1 MRRAAG
7 GPVIVLS
14 IMMGFGSIG
23 CAAIDAGHE
32 GVLVEQPFFFGHGG
46 VDPVPSKTGRLWL
59 APTTHVIDVDVRPVQ
74 YSEHFDIISAE
85 NAPVSF
91 DAFMIANVVEGRS
104 PELIARYGPNWYHNN
119 VKEAFRTFV
128 REEVQKYPLFQLTT
142 DPTTRT
148 KLQEAIAREVQ
159 TKLIEKQNIPVRLNR
174 VVVGSILPPKGVVEQ
189 TTQTIV
195 QEQRKITMVEF
206 QKAEEAREKA
216 EKQRGIADRAYRE
229 SLGLTAPEFVDLR
242 RIEVQKEIVQHSPS
256 ALTVIMGLER
266 FGINLPP
273 IGADK
278 AEMEPRPRL
287 HLAQLRLLGLRNRGH
302 LAVGIDLCFDHVT
315 HLNLPAHFGGQGD
328 GHFAVLTVS
337 NHVMFASAHFR

>member
-1 MRRAAG
+1 MRQGAG
-7 GPVIVLS
+7 LMVAIMTAVLATS
-14 IMMGFGSIG
+14 G
-23 CAAIDAGHE
+23 CVAIEAGHE
-32 GVLVEQPFFFGHGG
+32 GVLVQQPFFFGHGG
-46 VDPVPSKTGRLWL
+46 VDPEPTKTGRVWV
-59 APTTHVIDVDVRPVQ
+59 APTTKVQEVDIRPLQ

-91 DAFMIANVVEGRS
+91 DAFMIANVIEGRS
-104 PELIARYGPNWYHNN
+104 PELISRYGPSWYQNN

-128 REEVQKYPLFQLTT
+128 REEVQRYPLFQLTT

-148 KLQEAIAREVQ
+148 KLQDAIAREVQ
-159 TKLIEKQNIPVRLNR
+159 TKLIDKQTMPIRLNR

-195 QEQRKITMVEF
+195 QEQRKLTMVEF

-242 RIEVQKEIVQHSPS
+242 RVEVQKEIVQHSPA

-266 FGINLPP
+266 FGVNLPP
-273 IGADK
+273 IA
-278 AEMEPRPRL
+278 
-287 HLAQLRLLGLRNRGH
+287 
-302 LAVGIDLCFDHVT
+302 
-315 HLNLPAHFGGQGD
+315 GD
-328 GHFAVLTVS
+328 
-337 NHVMFASAHFR
+337 R

>member
-1 MRRAAG
+1 MKRSIGGTVRAVL
-7 GPVIVLS
+7 VIVLTL
-14 IMMGFGSIG
+14 GVGG
-23 CAAIDAGHE
+23 CVAIEAGHE

-46 VDPVPSKTGRLWL
+46 VDPVPTKTGRLWV
-59 APTTHVIDVDVRPVQ
+59 APTTKVIDVDIRPLQ

-91 DAFMIANVVEGRS
+91 DAFLIANVVEGRS
-104 PELIARYGPNWYHNN
+104 PELISRYGPTWYQNN

-159 TKLIEKQNIPVRLNR
+159 TKLIEKQSIPIRLNR

-278 AEMEPRPRL
+278 
-287 HLAQLRLLGLRNRGH
+287 
-302 LAVGIDLCFDHVT
+302 
-315 HLNLPAHFGGQGD
+315 
-328 GHFAVLTVS
+328 
-337 NHVMFASAHFR
+337 

>member
-1 MRRAAG
+1 M
-7 GPVIVLS
+7 LLLT
-14 IMMGFGSIG
+14 G
-23 CAAIDAGHE
+23 CVAIEAGHE

-46 VDPVPSKTGRLWL
+46 VDPVPTKTGRVWV
-59 APTTHVIDVDVRPVQ
+59 APTTKVIDVDIRPIQ

-91 DAFMIANVVEGRS
+91 DAFLIANVIEGRT
-104 PELIARYGPNWYHNN
+104 PELINRFGPNWYQNN
-119 VKEAFRTFV
+119 AKEAFRTFV

-159 TKLIEKQNIPVRLNR
+159 TKLLEKQNLPIKLNR

-189 TTQTIV
+189 TTQTII

-206 QKAEEAREKA
+206 QKAEESREKA

-266 FGINLPP
+266 VGINLPP
-273 IGADK
+273 FGAEK
-278 AEMEPRPRL
+278 
-287 HLAQLRLLGLRNRGH
+287 
-302 LAVGIDLCFDHVT
+302 
-315 HLNLPAHFGGQGD
+315 
-328 GHFAVLTVS
+328 
-337 NHVMFASAHFR
+337 